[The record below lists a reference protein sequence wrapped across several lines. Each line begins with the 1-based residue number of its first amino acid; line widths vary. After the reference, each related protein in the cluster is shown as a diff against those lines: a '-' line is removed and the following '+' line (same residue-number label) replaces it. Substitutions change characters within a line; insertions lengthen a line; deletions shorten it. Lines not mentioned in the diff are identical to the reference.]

1 MSFEVGDVVKWNWT
15 ELHQSTYT
23 IVEIKNDKA
32 LLKQNFGIG
41 IILNGYI
48 PFSELSK

>member
-1 MSFEVGDVVKWNWT
+1 MNFEVGDVVKWNWT
-15 ELHQSTYT
+15 ELHQSTYI

-41 IILNGYI
+41 ITLNGYI
-48 PFSELSK
+48 SLSELSK

>member
-1 MSFEVGDVVKWNWT
+1 MNFEVGDVVKWCWT

-23 IVEIKNDKA
+23 IIEVKNKKA

-41 IILNGYI
+41 VVLNDYI